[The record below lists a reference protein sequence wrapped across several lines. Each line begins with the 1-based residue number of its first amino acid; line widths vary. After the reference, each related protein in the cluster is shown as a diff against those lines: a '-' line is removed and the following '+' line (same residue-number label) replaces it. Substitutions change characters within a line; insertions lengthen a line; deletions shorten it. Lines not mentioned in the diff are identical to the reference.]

1 MLLIDVSKKLFK
13 WCWIN
18 FKSLL
23 QNLMDEVV
31 KSVYAKL
38 SDLFV
43 GQTEICWRN
52 FPRSNAAMETRNCSG
67 AQTF

>member
-31 KSVYAKL
+31 SKSVYAKL

-52 FPRSNAAMETRNCSG
+52 FQS
-67 AQTF
+67 